1 MIYTITLN
9 PSVDYIVRLDDLKTG
24 LVNTVDEETK
34 IAGGK
39 GVNVTKVLKRLGHDS
54 TALGFVGGFT
64 GQFIEQSLKDE
75 SLHPDFIHVEGDTRI
90 NIKLKNGEETEI
102 NGLSPMISE
111 ANVEKL
117 FQQLSKTVAGDIVVM
132 AGSVPTSIDQ
142 NIYSNILKSLPD
154 GVKAIVDTKG
164 KALEETV
171 KAKPF
176 LVKPNHHELGDLF
189 GVEIT
194 SVEDAVDY
202 GKKVQQMGAMNVIV
216 SMAGAG
222 AVLITSDEILFGNV
236 PVGKVQNSVGAGDSV
251 VAGFLSKYIET
262 ENLKEAFQSG
272 IAAGSASAFSA
283 DFCTAE
289 EVQELRKQ
297 IRVQTYEEMGGR
309 GI

>member
-75 SLHPDFIHVEGDTRI
+75 SLHPHFIHVEGDTRI

-111 ANVEKL
+111 GNVEKL
-117 FQQLSKTVAGDIVVM
+117 LQQLSQTVAGDIVVM

-154 GVKAIVDTKG
+154 GVQAIVDTKG
-164 KALEETV
+164 KALEEAV

-194 SVEDAVDY
+194 SVKDAVEY

-216 SMAGAG
+216 SMAGDG
-222 AVLITSDEILFGNV
+222 AVLITSNEILFGNV

-272 IAAGSASAFSA
+272 IAAGSASAFSTG
-283 DFCTAE
+283 FCTAE

>member
-9 PSVDYIVRLDDLKTG
+9 PSVDYIVRLNNLKTG

-64 GQFIEQSLKDE
+64 GQFIEQSLKE
-75 SLHPDFIHVEGDTRI
+75 EGHHSKFIHVTGDTRI

-102 NGLSPMISE
+102 NGLSPVITESNIE
-111 ANVEKL
+111 EL
-117 FQQLSKTVAGDIVVM
+117 FAQLSQTVAGDIVVM
-132 AGSVPTSIDQ
+132 AGSVPSSVDQ
-142 NIYSNILKSLPD
+142 TIYSRILQSLPD
-154 GVKAIVDTKG
+154 GVQAIVDTKG

-194 SVEDAVDY
+194 SVDEAVKY
-202 GKKVQQMGAMNVIV
+202 GKKVQAMGAKNVIV
-216 SMAGAG
+216 SMAGDG
-222 AVLITSDEILFGNV
+222 AVLITEEEVLFGNV
-236 PVGKVQNSVGAGDSV
+236 PVGKVKNSVGAGDSV

-283 DFCTAE
+283 GFCTAE

-297 IRVQTYEEMGGR
+297 IMVQSYEEMGGR